1 MLPVGVDAEA
11 FESLALDAHV
21 LRGPFAAKPAQLGLA
36 GFLHLV
42 GAQGHLDHVLDGLAV
57 AIPTGHIGRE
67 IAALRMAFVHEV
79 LDDLVEGM
87 PDMDGAV
94 GVRRAVMQDE
104 RLAVL
109 VLLEHRFVDMLLLPF
124 LQALRLGCGQVAAHR
139 EIRLREIHRV
149 LVRVRHGNSLPSP
162 PMLQAGNEPA
172 WVSNFASISD
182 TPRLRRHSSAIFIKG
197 ADVGLPAALDR

>member
-1 MLPVGVDAEA
+1 
-11 FESLALDAHV
+11 
-21 LRGPFAAKPAQLGLA
+21 
-36 GFLHLV
+36 
-42 GAQGHLDHVLDGLAV
+42 
-57 AIPTGHIGRE
+57 
-67 IAALRMAFVHEV
+67 MAFVHEV

-94 GVRRAVMQDE
+94 GVRRAVVQDE

-109 VLLEHRFVDMLLLPF
+109 VLLEHRFVDVLLLPF
-124 LQALRLGCGQVAAHR
+124 LQALRLGRGQVTAHR

-182 TPRLRRHSSAIFIKG
+182 SPRLRRHTSTIFIKG
-197 ADVGLPAALDR
+197 ADVGLPAMLARWGKSGGLRGVPEIPTAGFKPCAPAQDAADSLHRQV